1 MQGRQKRA
9 KHASNRW
16 QNARCRRSS
25 TTPNLPLYS
34 MPHLSLT
41 MTILP
46 VRSLRNG
53 FGLTG
58 TAAWGERLFW
68 MGRGERERE
77 RRGERGDENS
87 ATERHTKASL
97 PCSCFATSLFSFS
110 SAYRRHSRSLW
121 KGRERAR
128 AGVTSEGNQKD
139 KRQRK
144 RKRKKREARDK
155 RGAIEERACRR

>member
-16 QNARCRRSS
+16 QNARRRRSS

-58 TAAWGERLFW
+58 TAAWGRDCFGWEE
-68 MGRGERERE
+68 ERERG
-77 RRGERGDENS
+77 GEKEVMRIRQPSGIRKHHRPVLALRLHS
-87 ATERHTKASL
+87 
-97 PCSCFATSLFSFS
+97 FLFPRLTV
-110 SAYRRHSRSLW
+110 AIVALCGR
-121 KGRERAR
+121 RERAR

-139 KRQRK
+139 ERQRK